1 MKLTTLVSETP
12 RQWIKLLISEQQ
24 LEIKYPEIAVFAL
37 SKGSQMNA
45 EIINSQSYRHVLRI
59 IENTMRLNNVV
70 SDKIGISGYK
80 EDVVAYIVM
89 MINLCMY
96 KDMEIDLLEDTNEYD
111 PDYLP
116 KNIGNRSKFR
126 Y

>member
-1 MKLTTLVSETP
+1 MA
-12 RQWIKLLISEQQ
+12 RRNNNRI
-24 LEIKYPEIAVFAL
+24 EIKYPEIAVFSL

-45 EIINSQSYRHVLRI
+45 EIINSQSYGHVLRL

-116 KNIGNRSKFR
+116 KNIGNRSKYR

>member
-1 MKLTTLVSETP
+1 
-12 RQWIKLLISEQQ
+12 
-24 LEIKYPEIAVFAL
+24 
-37 SKGSQMNA
+37 
-45 EIINSQSYRHVLRI
+45 
-59 IENTMRLNNVV
+59 
-70 SDKIGISGYK
+70 
-80 EDVVAYIVM
+80 
-89 MINLCMY
+89 MY

>member
-1 MKLTTLVSETP
+1 MPKKNKKRV
-12 RQWIKLLISEQQ
+12 
-24 LEIKYPEIAVFAL
+24 EIKYPEIAVFAL
-37 SKGSQMNA
+37 TKGSQMN
-45 EIINSQSYRHVLRI
+45 EHIINSEYYGHVMRL
-59 IENTMRLNNVV
+59 IENTMRMNNVV
-70 SDKIGISGYK
+70 SEKVGISGYK

-116 KNIGNRSKFR
+116 KNIGIRSKF
-126 Y
+126 

>member
-1 MKLTTLVSETP
+1 MPKNNKKRV
-12 RQWIKLLISEQQ
+12 
-24 LEIKYPEIAVFAL
+24 EIKYPEIAVFAL
-37 SKGSQMNA
+37 SKGSQMN
-45 EIINSQSYRHVLRI
+45 EQIINSESYSHVLRL
-59 IENTMRLNNVV
+59 IENTMRMNNVV
-70 SDKIGISGYK
+70 SEKVGISGYK

-116 KNIGNRSKFR
+116 KNIRIRSKF
-126 Y
+126 

>member
-1 MKLTTLVSETP
+1 MPKKNKKRV
-12 RQWIKLLISEQQ
+12 
-24 LEIKYPEIAVFAL
+24 EIKYPEIAVFAL
-37 SKGSQMNA
+37 SKGSQMN
-45 EIINSQSYRHVLRI
+45 EQIIKSESYSHVLRL
-59 IENTMRLNNVV
+59 IENTMRMNNVV
-70 SDKIGISGYK
+70 SEKVGISGYK

-116 KNIGNRSKFR
+116 KNIRIRSKF
-126 Y
+126 

>member
-1 MKLTTLVSETP
+1 MA
-12 RQWIKLLISEQQ
+12 RRNNNRI
-24 LEIKYPEIAVFAL
+24 EIKYPEIAVFSL

-45 EIINSQSYRHVLRI
+45 EIINSQSYRHVLRL

-89 MINLCMY
+89 MIIFCMY

>member
-1 MKLTTLVSETP
+1 MPKKNKKRV
-12 RQWIKLLISEQQ
+12 
-24 LEIKYPEIAVFAL
+24 EIKYPEIAVFAL
-37 SKGSQMNA
+37 SKGSQMN
-45 EIINSQSYRHVLRI
+45 EQIINSESYSHVLRL
-59 IENTMRLNNVV
+59 IENTMRMNNVV
-70 SDKIGISGYK
+70 SEKVGISGYK

-116 KNIGNRSKFR
+116 KNIRIRSKF
-126 Y
+126 

>member
-1 MKLTTLVSETP
+1 MPKKNKNRV
-12 RQWIKLLISEQQ
+12 
-24 LEIKYPEIAVFAL
+24 EIKYPEIAVFAL
-37 SKGSQMNA
+37 SKGSQMN
-45 EIINSQSYRHVLRI
+45 EQIINSESYSHVLRL
-59 IENTMRLNNVV
+59 IENTMRMNNVV
-70 SDKIGISGYK
+70 SEKVGISGYK

-116 KNIGNRSKFR
+116 KNIRIRSKF
-126 Y
+126 